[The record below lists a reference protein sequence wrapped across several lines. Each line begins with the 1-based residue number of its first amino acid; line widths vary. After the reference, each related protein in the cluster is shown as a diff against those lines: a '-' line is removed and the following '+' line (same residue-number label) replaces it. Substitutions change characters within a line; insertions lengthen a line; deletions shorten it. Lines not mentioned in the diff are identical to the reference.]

1 MVWKNRQKML
11 LGPRHDNEV
20 YLLNLRGRTTSY
32 AAYPLHA
39 MMKPSLSRVALRL
52 HVNDADPKL
61 VTASGELQ

>member
-1 MVWKNRQKML
+1 MML

-20 YLLNLRGRTTSY
+20 YLLNLRRRTRRY
-32 AAYPLHA
+32 LLRGLHA

-61 VTASGELQ
+61 VAASGELQ

>member
-1 MVWKNRQKML
+1 MVWRNRQKMML
-11 LGPRHDNEV
+11 LGPRHDNEL
-20 YLLNLRGRTTSY
+20 YLLNLRG
-32 AAYPLHA
+32 LHA

>member
-1 MVWKNRQKML
+1 MML
-11 LGPRHDNEV
+11 LGPRHDNEL
-20 YLLNLRGRTTSY
+20 YLLNLRG
-32 AAYPLHA
+32 LHA